1 MRVLSNLQAPPALR
15 PEATRG
21 VALPSADAMP
31 SEEPRDSVV
40 LEDPPRAL
48 TLGQRLGTMGM
59 AALSLLGGVVATS
72 ATVEANETRP
82 VPAKVAPSLDTWL
95 LSGGEHVARWPA
107 AEPARA
113 PAVPERAPEVLTM
126 AEPEAARRAPTVSRQ
141 EKARPGDYVRHG
153 VNFSNLLS
161 DAEFIDWQ
169 ALSVGEI
176 QDLLEGMDSFLADY
190 SVGGESAAQAI
201 GRISRENEVNPW
213 LLLATLEKESSM
225 VTREKAPPVRRLR
238 AAMGYGYHDGGG
250 TAGKSSN
257 LSSQLEKGAHLLREL
272 FDEGRTL
279 SFPQKMKVDY
289 GKRKIQVRNAATW
302 ALVKYTPHTV
312 DTRLSKVGGGNFL
325 FRRHYERFQKL
336 HAQMFEGRQA
346 DRAL

>member
-1 MRVLSNLQAPPALR
+1 
-15 PEATRG
+15 
-21 VALPSADAMP
+21 
-31 SEEPRDSVV
+31 
-40 LEDPPRAL
+40 
-48 TLGQRLGTMGM
+48 
-59 AALSLLGGVVATS
+59 
-72 ATVEANETRP
+72 
-82 VPAKVAPSLDTWL
+82 
-95 LSGGEHVARWPA
+95 
-107 AEPARA
+107 
-113 PAVPERAPEVLTM
+113 M
-126 AEPEAARRAPTVSRQ
+126 AEPEVARRAPTVSRQ
-141 EKARPGDYVRHG
+141 EKARPGDYVKHG

-161 DAEFIDWQ
+161 DAEFTEWQ

-176 QDLLEGMDSFLADY
+176 QQLLEGMDSFLADY
-190 SVGGESAAQAI
+190 SVGGESAAQVI

-257 LSSQLEKGAHLLREL
+257 LGSQLEKGAHLLREL

-302 ALVKYTPHTV
+302 ALMKYTPHTV

-336 HAQMFEGRQA
+336 HVRMFESRQA